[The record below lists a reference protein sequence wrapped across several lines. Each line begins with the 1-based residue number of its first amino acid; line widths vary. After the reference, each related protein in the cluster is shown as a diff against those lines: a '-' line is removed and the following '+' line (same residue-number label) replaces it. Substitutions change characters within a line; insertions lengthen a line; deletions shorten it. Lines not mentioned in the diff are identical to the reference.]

1 MEILRLPQTYQRAVF
16 HVMTFATAQLANDR
30 HVLDAVA
37 TDATAAATAVA
48 RAGNLQWHAHQP
60 RLKVTEVTRLML
72 GRSGAD

>member
-48 RAGNLQWHAHQP
+48 RAGNLQ
-60 RLKVTEVTRLML
+60 
-72 GRSGAD
+72 